1 MKKDVSTFVLFCFF
15 LSSVSREIYISIKIP
30 RTRYICIYNVLIVS
44 GLIFQSARRPEPVI
58 ISADTFFSFLLH
70 PRHSLHVDSS
80 PETPIVIIDANHHES
95 CLESRR
101 MRWFVGGSQLDDHDA
116 TSIYKCCCSSA
127 DAADEISADL
137 CKFYP
142 PSLLPPPP
150 RVCLCLCVVIM
161 ASTDAPV
168 MDSISTQL
176 PAARIFHIT
185 LFFVSLWLL
194 FDFFFFSS
202 CCCFAF
208 RISFTWIIRRRRAT
222 LESVG
227 LGLPSV
233 IVTITGWCFRARRR
247 TH

>member
-1 MKKDVSTFVLFCFF
+1 M
-15 LSSVSREIYISIKIP
+15 
-30 RTRYICIYNVLIVS
+30 
-44 GLIFQSARRPEPVI
+44 
-58 ISADTFFSFLLH
+58 
-70 PRHSLHVDSS
+70 
-80 PETPIVIIDANHHES
+80 
-95 CLESRR
+95 
-101 MRWFVGGSQLDDHDA
+101 GGSQLDDHDA

-233 IVTITGWCFRARRR
+233 IVTITG
-247 TH
+247 